1 MIDGAECTAQVFCI
15 FHGDQ
20 ILSVKNV
27 LFLLYHRWRGS
38 AKGGGRDFLES
49 VQCSWP
55 ACAPGALVP
64 GKGKGSEADPDCAG
78 HSDEPEGGRWDRWGC
93 PICPVS
99 SA

>member
-38 AKGGGRDFLES
+38 ALWFRARERSRRQIRTAPDIPMSPRAADGTGGAVPSARSHLHDAERICLRDLS
-49 VQCSWP
+49 LARNQS
-55 ACAPGALVP
+55 
-64 GKGKGSEADPDCAG
+64 AG
-78 HSDEPEGGRWDRWGC
+78 GT
-93 PICPVS
+93 
-99 SA
+99 